1 MIDINKEIKSA
12 MLAKDSVRLASLRA
26 IKTAFMMAETEK
38 GASDLTIQR
47 QIKIIQKQVKQRKDA
62 ASIYQKQGRVDLA
75 EDEMAQVAVLETFLP
90 EQISEEEIENV
101 VKEIITHLGAS
112 SMADMGKVMGVAN
125 KQLSGQADGK
135 FIAAKVRRLLGS

>member
-1 MIDINKEIKSA
+1 MIDINKEIKTA

-26 IKTAFMMAETEK
+26 IKTAFMLAETEK

-47 QIKIIQKQVKQRKDA
+47 QINIIQKQVKQRKDA
-62 ASIYQKQGRVDLA
+62 ASIYQKQGRIDLA
-75 EDEMAQVAVLETFLP
+75 ADEMAQVAVLETFLP

-101 VKEIITHLGAS
+101 LKVIIADLGAS
-112 SMADMGKVMGVAN
+112 SMADMGKVMGLAN

-135 FIAAKVRRLLGS
+135 FIAAKARKLLE